1 MDYSNFVR
9 NFYRYATN
17 ELKKH
22 ENYNGQIININK
34 PLEIPSNFLHIEESL
49 SFFMP
54 QESVNINAPVQYF
67 IDFMDYY
74 IQMMPDLGIVFA
86 NKSRINALYNLINE
100 MGYLED
106 DEKAFKY
113 IEFVVG
119 LGIKTLENQGIL

>member
-74 IQMMPDLGIVFA
+74 IQRMPDLGIVFA
-86 NKSRINALYNLINE
+86 NKSRINSLYNLINE
-100 MGYLED
+100 MVYLED
-106 DEKAFKY
+106 Y
-113 IEFVVG
+113 
-119 LGIKTLENQGIL
+119 